1 MRIVSDIDITGK
13 TIFMR
18 TDFNVPID
26 ENGNITDD
34 LRIMATL
41 PTIKYIINQKAKVI
55 LCSHMDRPKGKPN
68 PDFSLKPVAN
78 ALSKILNIDVIF
90 SDDDEVIGEKTIDLV
105 ETFKKSDD
113 QVMLLQNIRFR
124 KEEEENDQKFAKQL
138 AGLAD
143 IFVMDAFGAAHRAH
157 ASTVGIAGY
166 LPSYSGFLMEKEVGF
181 LQRILTDPQ
190 HPFTIVM
197 GGKKVSDKIGI
208 IEHFLGKADHILVG
222 GAMAFTFLSAQGYDM
237 GESLVEEEE
246 IQTTIDMLNKSKAS
260 KTTIHL
266 PVDIVGSTEFSNDT
280 PKFTYT
286 IENIPSDFIGMD
298 IGEKTINIFSE
309 ILLSSASVV
318 MNGPMGVFEMSN
330 YEEGTKK
337 IIQAIADIKDG
348 TTIIGGGDS
357 AAAVKKFGMQ
367 NKMTH
372 ISTGGGA
379 SLQFLEGKVLPG
391 VKALEGEV
399 CVKM

>member
-1 MRIVSDIDITGK
+1 MRIISDINITGK
-13 TIFMR
+13 TIIMR

-41 PTIKYIINQKAKVI
+41 PTIKYIINQNAKVI

-68 PDFSLKPVAN
+68 PNFSLKPVAA
-78 ALSKILNIDVIF
+78 ALRKILNMNVIF
-90 SDDDEVIGEKTIDLV
+90 SDDDEVIGEKTIELV
-105 ETFKKSDD
+105 EKFKQSED

-124 KEEEENDQKFAKQL
+124 KEEEENDQKFAKKI
-138 AGLAD
+138 ASLAD
-143 IFVMDAFGAAHRAH
+143 IFVMDAFGAAHRSH

-181 LQRILTDPQ
+181 LQRILNNPKQ
-190 HPFTIVM
+190 PLTIVM
-197 GGKKVSDKIGI
+197 GGKKVSDKIGV
-208 IEHFLGKADHILVG
+208 IEHLLDRADHILIG
-222 GAMAFTFLSAQGYDM
+222 GAMAFTFLCAQGYDM
-237 GESLVEEEE
+237 GMSLVEEEE
-246 IQTTIDMLNKSKAS
+246 IQTTLDILNKAKTS
-260 KTTIHL
+260 KTVIHL
-266 PVDIVGSTEFSNDT
+266 PVDIVGSSEFSNET
-280 PKFTYT
+280 PRSVYT

-298 IGEKTINIFSE
+298 IGEKTIKIFSE
-309 ILLSSASVV
+309 ILLSSESVV

-330 YEEGTKK
+330 YEEGTKQ
-337 IIQAIADIKDG
+337 IIQAIADIKGG

-367 NKMTH
+367 DRMTH

-391 VKALEGEV
+391 VKVLEGEV
-399 CVKM
+399 CVKV

>member
-1 MRIVSDIDITGK
+1 MRIISDIDITGK
-13 TIFMR
+13 IIFMR

-41 PTIKYIINQKAKVI
+41 PTIEYIINQKAKVI

-68 PDFSLKPVAN
+68 PDFSLKPVAD
-78 ALSKILNIDVIF
+78 ALSKILNINVIF

-124 KEEEENDQKFAKQL
+124 KEEEENDQRFARQL
-138 AGLAD
+138 ASLAD
-143 IFVMDAFGAAHRAH
+143 IFVMDAFGAAHRSH

-237 GESLVEEEE
+237 GMSLVEEEE

-266 PVDIVGSTEFSNDT
+266 PIDIAGSAEFSNDT
-280 PKFTYT
+280 LKSSYA
-286 IENIPSDFIGMD
+286 IEDIPSDFIGMD
-298 IGEKTINIFSE
+298 IGRKN
-309 ILLSSASVV
+309 
-318 MNGPMGVFEMSN
+318 NKHVF
-330 YEEGTKK
+330 
-337 IIQAIADIKDG
+337 
-348 TTIIGGGDS
+348 GDS
-357 AAAVKKFGMQ
+357 VIQCERRYEWTDG
-367 NKMTH
+367 
-372 ISTGGGA
+372 
-379 SLQFLEGKVLPG
+379 
-391 VKALEGEV
+391 
-399 CVKM
+399 CV

>member
-1 MRIVSDIDITGK
+1 MRIISDIDITGK
-13 TIFMR
+13 TIIMR

-26 ENGNITDD
+26 KNGNITDD

-41 PTIKYIINQKAKVI
+41 PTIEYIIDQKAKVI

-68 PDFSLKPVAN
+68 PDLSLKPVAET
-78 ALSKILNIDVIF
+78 LSKILNKKVVF
-90 SDDDEVIGEKTIDLV
+90 SDDDEVIGEKTIKLV
-105 ETFKKSDD
+105 QAFKHSDD
-113 QVMLLQNIRFR
+113 QVMLLQNVRFR
-124 KEEEENDQKFAKQL
+124 EEEEENDQKFAKKL
-138 AGLAD
+138 ANLAD
-143 IFVMDAFGAAHRAH
+143 IFVMDAFGAAHRSH

-181 LQRILTDPQ
+181 LQRILTDPK
-190 HPFTIVM
+190 HPFTVVM
-197 GGKKVSDKIGI
+197 GGKKVSDKIGV
-208 IEHFLGKADHILVG
+208 IEHLLGRADHILVG

-237 GESLVEEEE
+237 GMSLVEEEE
-246 IQTTIDMLNKSKAS
+246 IQTTIDMLNQSKQS
-260 KTTIHL
+260 KTVIHL
-266 PVDIVGSTEFSNDT
+266 PVDIVGSSEFSNETQKSVYD
-280 PKFTYT
+280 
-286 IENIPSDFIGMD
+286 IDDIPSDFIGMD
-298 IGEKTINIFSE
+298 IGEKTVNIFSE
-309 ILLSSASVV
+309 ILLSSKSVV

-330 YEEGTKK
+330 YEDGTKQ

-348 TTIIGGGDS
+348 ITIIGGGDS

-367 NKMTH
+367 DKMTH

-391 VKALEGEV
+391 VKVLEGEV